1 MVQLQFFGLLRL
13 LLKVERLDL
22 FAVDGET
29 VSELLHRAQKQLPI
43 PFVERLLG
51 GEGRLQPG
59 TVILVREYGLLVTN
73 KGLSPPDG
81 LSIFDFWKQTAPPN
95 DPPAK

>member
-22 FAVDGET
+22 PAVDRET

-51 GEGRLQPG
+51 GDGRLQPG
-59 TVILVREYGLLVTN
+59 TVILVNRHNIHHL
-73 KGLSPPDG
+73 DG
-81 LSIFDFWKQTAPPN
+81 LATSVSAGDVVAVFPPG
-95 DPPAK
+95 AGG